1 MYCCMITGNVSLLST
16 KLYLYSVDNWHHLRH
31 VFVRQRAGN
40 DGRIQ
45 ATASRLNRRHPTN
58 TFLSP
63 IINCCLFV
71 FHSYTITRCVI
82 LSTLHSADSV

>member
-45 ATASRLNRRHPTN
+45 ATASRLNRRHSYEHIFVTN
-58 TFLSP
+58 NKLLPFCIS
-63 IINCCLFV
+63 
-71 FHSYTITRCVI
+71 
-82 LSTLHSADSV
+82 